1 MLINNTKKVEDLQ
14 KLGIEQSSFVRVM
27 DEVFGQKPNIA
38 NLVQFFRNEVVQDLW
53 WSTTTSKPGFI
64 KSDKLAKIID
74 ELSVEEMKK
83 LNQLLEQVCPPGQDI
98 IPT

>member
-38 NLVQFFRNEVVQDLW
+38 NLVQFFRNEVV
-53 WSTTTSKPGFI
+53 
-64 KSDKLAKIID
+64 
-74 ELSVEEMKK
+74 
-83 LNQLLEQVCPPGQDI
+83 
-98 IPT
+98 